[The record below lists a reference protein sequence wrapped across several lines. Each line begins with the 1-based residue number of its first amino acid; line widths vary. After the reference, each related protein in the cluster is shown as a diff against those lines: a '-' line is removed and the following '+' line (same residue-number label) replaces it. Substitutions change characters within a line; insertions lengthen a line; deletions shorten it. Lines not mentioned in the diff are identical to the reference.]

1 MWCVG
6 LLFGL
11 GGSFLF
17 ILVFYYYFSNLLKKL
32 PSSSKW
38 AEGAK
43 PGLCEMPFAAQV
55 RSPLETLG

>member
-1 MWCVG
+1 MVCWIVVW
-6 LLFGL
+6 FG
-11 GGSFLF
+11 GVFLVYF
-17 ILVFYYYFSNLLKKL
+17 GFCYYFSNLLKKL

-38 AEGAK
+38 AEEAK